1 MVTGQPPRV
10 GIPAGLGIPLS
21 PPAGWGGVFL
31 LTGEVG
37 QLYPLFKML
46 KSRGGALGGDKGDV
60 ELVTDGRQRVTTN
73 G

>member
-1 MVTGQPPRV
+1 VVTGQPPRV

-37 QLYPLFKML
+37 RVLPTVQNAQ
-46 KSRGGALGGDKGDV
+46 KSRRASGDKGDV
-60 ELVTDGRQRVTTN
+60 ELATITGQRVTTN